1 MIDTLPAPDCPTLG
15 ALHGVFR
22 AKVISVQ
29 DPKQQGRV
37 QVKLYAAPSDA
48 SDSDVGLWAWVAVPF
63 AGGDRGA
70 MFLPDVEDEVAVTFV
85 QGDPGQPIVIGGLWN
100 GKDAPPDQPGGDRMD
115 RYVVKARRG
124 SQIAII
130 EESEGN
136 AKITVSV
143 PGNVSV
149 KLDQASSGSLTLEA
163 AGNKITLDS
172 QGISIQGTSKIA
184 MQAGSIE
191 AKASTVDVTT
201 PVASFSVMVKASVVQ
216 ATSVIGT
223 TYTPGAGNVW

>member
-1 MIDTLPAPDCPTLG
+1 MSDSLNSPDRPSLG
-15 ALHGVFR
+15 HLHGVFR
-22 AKVISVQ
+22 ATVTSVQ

-37 QVKLYAAPSDA
+37 QVKLYNAPPDA
-48 SDSDVGLWAWVAVPF
+48 SDADVGLWAWVAVPF

-70 MFLPDVEDEVAVTFV
+70 LFLPDVDDEVAVTFI
-85 QGDPGQPIVIGGLWN
+85 QGDPSQPIVIGGLWN
-100 GKDAPPDQPGGDRMD
+100 GKDAPPDQPGGDRID

-149 KLDQASSGSLTLEA
+149 KLDQSSSGSLTLEA
-163 AGNKITLDS
+163 AGNKIVLDS
-172 QGISIQGTSKIA
+172 QGISIQGTQKIA
-184 MQAGSIE
+184 MQAGQME
-191 AKASTVDVTT
+191 MKAGTIDVT
-201 PVASFSVMVKASVVQ
+201 AAISSFSAIVKAAVHQ

>member
-1 MIDTLPAPDCPTLG
+1 MIETLPAPDRPSLG
-15 ALHGVFR
+15 HLHGVFR

-37 QVKLYAAPSDA
+37 QVKLYNAPADA
-48 SDSDVGLWAWVAVPF
+48 SDADAGLWAWVAVPF

-70 MFLPDVEDEVAVTFV
+70 MFLPDVEDEVAVTFI
-85 QGDPGQPIVIGGLWN
+85 QGDPSQPIVIGGLWN

-124 SQIAII
+124 SQIAIV

-149 KLDQASSGSLTLEA
+149 TLDQASSGSLTLEA
-163 AGNKITLDS
+163 AGNKITLDN
-172 QGISIQGTSKIA
+172 QGITIQGTQKIS
-184 MQAGSIE
+184 MTAGQME
-191 AKASTVDVTT
+191 MKAGTVDVNTS
-201 PVASFSVMVKASVVQ
+201 VATFSVMVKASVVQ
-216 ATSVIGT
+216 ATSIIGT

>member
-1 MIDTLPAPDCPTLG
+1 MTDTLPAPDRPSLG
-15 ALHGVFR
+15 HLHGVFR

-29 DPKQQGRV
+29 DPKKQGRV
-37 QVKLYAAPSDA
+37 QVKLYNAPPDAADA
-48 SDSDVGLWAWVAVPF
+48 DVGLWAWVAVPF

-70 MFLPDVEDEVAVTFV
+70 LFLPDVEDEVAVTFI
-85 QGDPGQPIVIGGLWN
+85 QGDPAQPIVIGGLWN
-100 GKDAPPDQPGGDRMD
+100 GKDAPPDQPGGDRID

-124 SQIAII
+124 SQIAIV

-149 KLDQASSGSLTLEA
+149 TLDQSSSGSLTLEA
-163 AGNKITLDS
+163 AGNKITLDN
-172 QGISIQGTSKIA
+172 QGITIQGTQKIS
-184 MQAGSIE
+184 MTAGQME
-191 AKASTVDVTT
+191 MKAGTVDVTS
-201 PVASFSVMVKASVVQ
+201 AMSSFSAVVKAAVHQ